1 MAFSLLISAFSNQ
14 FQTFAFLGFELC
26 FFCHEKNSKN
36 LCLFLPESLPFFA
49 VKKCPEKIPKFVAG
63 KGKDCLETSKSLPAK
78 ARLAWSLDFC
88 CSLCRQ
94 RGKGRQSKFALAFAF
109 FCLCHAQPCVRQE
122 KPTKSKLYALT
133 LNSCKVEIFATP

>member
-1 MAFSLLISAFSNQ
+1 MKKFKVVTRDRFSQIIFKTLLFLASN
-14 FQTFAFLGFELC
+14 FAFFAY
-26 FFCHEKNSKN
+26 FCRENYSKN
-36 LCLFLPESLPFFA
+36 LCLFLLGSLPFFA

-109 FCLCHAQPCVRQE
+109 FCLCHAQPWFELSQGSTNV
-122 KPTKSKLYALT
+122 
-133 LNSCKVEIFATP
+133 

>member
-1 MAFSLLISAFSNQ
+1 MLLVCSQWLSVCIFLPSQIITKLLLFLASKF
-14 FQTFAFLGFELC
+14 TRKIFAF
-26 FFCHEKNSKN
+26 FCLEVS
-36 LCLFLPESLPFFA
+36 FFA

-109 FCLCHAQPCVRQE
+109 FCLCHALIRSNQYTN
-122 KPTKSKLYALT
+122 PTTVKIRVLFVQK
-133 LNSCKVEIFATP
+133 F